1 MEKLP
6 GHTSVF
12 FPPVYLTR
20 TSDTEWA
27 DVCEDKE
34 GRVVGNRAVED
45 LGSQVEEFKCEDGK
59 KQDMERLP
67 SSFCSWAASSRE
79 GSSDFLE
86 IAHL

>member
-6 GHTSVF
+6 GHTFVF

-20 TSDTEWA
+20 MGDAEWA

-34 GRVVGNRAVED
+34 GRVGNRAVED
-45 LGSQVEEFKCEDGK
+45 PGSQVEEFKCADGK

-86 IAHL
+86 IAYL